1 MSQLMMSIK
10 EKKENNINIVKD
22 IFLQNSGIKF
32 SVDDISFLFFRQNNI
47 SLNRATI
54 KKYLNEL
61 IDKRFLDMKSLK
73 VRSSAGTRINDQV
86 AYTKN
91 VYFLKV

>member
-1 MSQLMMSIK
+1 MSQVMSVK

-22 IFLQNSGIKF
+22 IFLQNSSTKF
-32 SVDDISFLFFRQNNI
+32 SVDDVASKFFKENKVF
-47 SLNRATI
+47 LNRATI
-54 KKYLNEL
+54 KNYLNEL
-61 IDKRFLDMKSLK
+61 IAERFLDMKSLK
-73 VRSSAGTRINDQV
+73 IRSSAGTRINDQV